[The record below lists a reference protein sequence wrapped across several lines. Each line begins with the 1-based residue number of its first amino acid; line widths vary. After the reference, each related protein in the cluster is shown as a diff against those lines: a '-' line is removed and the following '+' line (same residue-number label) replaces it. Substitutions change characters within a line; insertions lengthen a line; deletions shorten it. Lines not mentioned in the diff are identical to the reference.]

1 MATLPDPDSP
11 TFTQLTIS
19 FQPFDVGNESLAVDL
34 SVLPSGST
42 ITCNISPCNGT
53 DLELSGTAQREDY
66 QTLLRTLSYVNVK
79 EPIDL
84 PHLRDRIITVQ
95 AMDGQ
100 SLSASA
106 EILID
111 FLANQSRVI
120 IQLDVPNQDYFT
132 VYTEGQSESVFVVGD
147 QTRIVDTSLETLQSV
162 DLTIRNN
169 LPGRMREAGEEIFI
183 NTAELAGLQIGIE
196 IHTILK
202 RITFSG
208 EAPLDDYLTAIR
220 NVKYRNN
227 GKMIDVL
234 LIPVE
239 EL

>member
-132 VYTEGQSESVFVVGD
+132 VYTEGQSESVLL
-147 QTRIVDTSLETLQSV
+147 LE
-162 DLTIRNN
+162 IR
-169 LPGRMREAGEEIFI
+169 L
-183 NTAELAGLQIGIE
+183 
-196 IHTILK
+196 
-202 RITFSG
+202 
-208 EAPLDDYLTAIR
+208 
-220 NVKYRNN
+220 
-227 GKMIDVL
+227 VL
-234 LIPVE
+234 LI
-239 EL
+239 LH